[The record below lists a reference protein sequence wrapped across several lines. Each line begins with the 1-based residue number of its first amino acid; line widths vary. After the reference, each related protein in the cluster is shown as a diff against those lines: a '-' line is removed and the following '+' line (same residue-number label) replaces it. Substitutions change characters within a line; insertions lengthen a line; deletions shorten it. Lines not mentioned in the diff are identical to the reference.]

1 LGRLA
6 LYVES
11 RGVDLQAVTA
21 LEALRGALGYSK
33 YLDGLRRADLWGVWS
48 PEGPEALRGL
58 SDRLV
63 RETSVFI
70 NPNKHRWRLWA
81 GGDDNDRI
89 AGGDAWALIW
99 PVDDAEGRSATAALR
114 SSGFVKSMSWVA
126 KGTLWTFRFT
136 ASGRGRELAL
146 AEEITVAVQR
156 DRGLLA
162 NPHIHR
168 WACGLGDVS
177 MDQALRLMGRGR
189 EKERV
194 PSAS

>member
-11 RGVDLQAVTA
+11 RGVDLHAVTA

-33 YLDGLRRADLWGVWS
+33 DLEGLRKADLWGVWS
-48 PEGPEALRGL
+48 PEGAEVLRKL

-81 GGDDNDRI
+81 GGDDNGRV

-99 PVDDAEGRSATAALR
+99 PVDDAEGRSAMAALR
-114 SSGFVKSMSWVA
+114 SSGFGKSVSWVA
-126 KGTLWTFRFT
+126 KGTLWTFRF
-136 ASGRGRELAL
+136 ASSARGRELAL
-146 AEEITVAVQR
+146 AQEITVATQR

-168 WACGLGDVS
+168 WSCGLGDVS
-177 MDQALRLMGRGR
+177 MDQALRLIGQGR

-194 PSAS
+194 PSVS